1 MADSSFLTSP
11 DNNFYGLAE
20 HLVKAYKEK
29 IAQISRDVV
38 NSRKGLDE
46 IRLMQGQVVG
56 LTQALELIEDVLD
69 EVRKKGFA
77 DE

>member
-1 MADSSFLTSP
+1 MADSFSP
-11 DNNFYGLAE
+11 LDENNLYGLAE
-20 HLVKAYKEK
+20 HLAKVYKEK
-29 IAQISRDVV
+29 IAQVSRDIV

-56 LTQALELIEDVLD
+56 LSQALESIEDVLD
-69 EVRKKGFA
+69 EIRKRGFV